1 VLVAVG
7 VNAQGHRELLALEA
21 AAEEEAAAWRW
32 RNLLRGLVERGLRG
46 VKLVISDDH
55 EGIKAAVAAELP
67 GVAWQRCVVHF
78 ERNVLA
84 QVPEHAREEVAG
96 DLGEIFALRRR
107 ERAEMLAQEF
117 SGRWRGD
124 FPRAVEVFA
133 RGIGDALAYLDF
145 PGAHHRRIRTTN
157 GLERLFQEMKRRT
170 RVVGVFPNERSLVVL
185 TTAVR

>member
-1 VLVAVG
+1 MLVAVG

-21 AAEEEAAAWRW
+21 AAEEEAAAW

-84 QVPEHAREEVAG
+84 QVPEHAREEVAW
-96 DLGEIFALRRR
+96 LGTW
-107 ERAEMLAQEF
+107 
-117 SGRWRGD
+117 GRSS
-124 FPRAVEVFA
+124 P
-133 RGIGDALAYLDF
+133 
-145 PGAHHRRIRTTN
+145 
-157 GLERLFQEMKRRT
+157 
-170 RVVGVFPNERSLVVL
+170 
-185 TTAVR
+185 